1 MGWNIYLLKIIKLLP
16 NFIKKENKF
25 IPKDYVL
32 FNIDTFNT
40 WYNDVDNRSE
50 YAHKGIYLRVNKLS
64 FIDIEDYL
72 LKCHN
77 VEIDTI
83 NKDSALNFYH
93 QIINN
98 WNKQLKK

>member
-1 MGWNIYLLKIIKLLP
+1 MTLIMGL
-16 NFIKKENKF
+16 
-25 IPKDYVL
+25 
-32 FNIDTFNT
+32 NT
-40 WYNDVDNRSE
+40 
-50 YAHKGIYLRVNKLS
+50 HIRVNKLS

-83 NKDSALNFYH
+83 NKDNALNFYH